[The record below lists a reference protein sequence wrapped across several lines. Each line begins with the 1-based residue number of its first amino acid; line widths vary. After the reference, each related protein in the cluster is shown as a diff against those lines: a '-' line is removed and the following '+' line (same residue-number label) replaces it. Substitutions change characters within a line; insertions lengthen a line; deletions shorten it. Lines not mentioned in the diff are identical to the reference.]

1 METIREICKR
11 LGISTQTYYNIANKL
26 KKRPTDEDLRE
37 YKKTAKVGRP
47 RKESF

>member
-1 METIREICKR
+1 M
-11 LGISTQTYYNIANKL
+11 NILEKLSEARKQVKQADL